1 MAFTNPNLI
10 TSGVSKEEF
19 ENLKKLVNDIA
30 LDVSK
35 LKQGHVIKEN
45 KENIFLNDD
54 QINKTGYIVS
64 DKNIKVAKLSGVPRI
79 DYFNFI
85 DKKTNIEKNME
96 QPTMNEEPVNL
107 DDTNNIE
114 PNINNNDSVVDAIVD
129 LSELI
134 NDNKSYRI
142 NKEVLPNIVKTNSS
156 HRTITMAESKAI
168 NIKNSYYD
176 SLVKAA

>member
-19 ENLKKLVNDIA
+19 EDLKKLVNDIA

-35 LKQGHVIKEN
+35 LKQGNVINEN

-64 DKNIKVAKLSGVPRI
+64 DKNIKVAKLSGAPRI
-79 DYFNFI
+79 DYFNFNKQEI
-85 DKKTNIEKNME
+85 KIEE
-96 QPTMNEEPVNL
+96 IIEEP
-107 DDTNNIE
+107 T
-114 PNINNNDSVVDAIVD
+114 INNDNVVDTIVD

-156 HRTITMAESKAI
+156 HRTITMAESKVI

>member
-19 ENLKKLVNDIA
+19 EDLKKIVNDIA

-35 LKQGHVIKEN
+35 LKQGNVINEN

-79 DYFNFI
+79 DYFDFNKPKI
-85 DKKTNIEKNME
+85 KIEE
-96 QPTMNEEPVNL
+96 IIEEPIINVN
-107 DDTNNIE
+107 TE
-114 PNINNNDSVVDAIVD
+114 PNLNVSNNVSNNAVDTIVD
-129 LSELI
+129 LAELI
-134 NDNKSYRI
+134 NDNKMYRI
-142 NKEVLPNIVKTNSS
+142 NKEDLPNVVKTNSS

-176 SLVKAA
+176 SLIKTA